1 MAGRG
6 LLRGFPQVA
15 NTGVTTIS
23 EDHMV
28 TKQQA
33 LDYHFGT
40 RPGKIEI
47 KPTKACRTQ
56 RDLSLAYTPGVADP
70 CLEIERNPHDVFKY
84 TARGNLV
91 AVVTNGTAV
100 LGLGDIGAL
109 AGKPVMEGKAVLF
122 KRFADVDVFDI
133 EINSH
138 DPDEIIKVCQLLE
151 PTFGAINLEDI
162 KAPECF
168 YIEETL
174 KKTMKIPVF
183 HDDQHGTAIISGA
196 ALLNGLEVVG
206 KDISKVRVVV
216 NGAGAAGIACAEH
229 YVRLG
234 VKRENVILCD
244 TKGVVYKGRTTGMNP
259 YKERFATNTALRTL
273 AEAMQNA
280 DVFLGLSVK
289 GAVTPEMVCSMA
301 PRPIVFAMAN
311 PDPEITYEE
320 AKACRHDVI
329 MATGRSDFPN
339 QVNNVLGFP
348 FIFRGALD
356 VRATVINEE
365 MKLAA
370 TRALANLAKEDVP
383 DSVCRAY
390 GVARLRFGPD
400 YLIPKP
406 FDPRVLVWE
415 SSAVAQAAMETG
427 VAQEPV
433 NIASYRDQLERHL
446 GKAHEISRMM
456 IHKAQAKPKQV
467 VFPEGDNER
476 ILRAC
481 HCILDEKIAIP
492 ILLGN
497 ATTIQAKILELG
509 LDLKGAQIVD
519 PAASPLREGYIQELF
534 RLRQRRGVTL
544 SEARTLIDER
554 NIFASMMVHMGDAD
568 ALVSGVSQHF
578 PDTIRPALQIVRM
591 REGLHKVAGCYP
603 LITQN
608 GELLFLADTSVNID
622 PTAEDLV
629 EIALCAAQEA
639 RRFDVVPR
647 VAMLSFSNFGSTRH
661 PVCDKVRKAVDL
673 LHKADPTLIV
683 DGEVM
688 ADVAVSPERLE
699 QDYPF
704 SSLKGGANVLVF
716 PDLASANIA
725 YKLLTKVGGA
735 EILGPILMGMA
746 RPVHLLARGSEVE
759 EIVNVVAI
767 AVVDAREAESLAAAP
782 EVAKSIAQA
791 D

>member
-1 MAGRG
+1 
-6 LLRGFPQVA
+6 
-15 NTGVTTIS
+15 
-23 EDHMV
+23 MV

-40 RPGKIEI
+40 RPGKIEVT
-47 KPTKACRTQ
+47 PTKPCRTQ

-70 CLEIERNPHDVFKY
+70 CLEIQKNPHDAFKY

-138 DPDEIIKVCQLLE
+138 DPDEVIKVCQLLE

-196 ALLNGLEVVG
+196 ALLNGLEIVG
-206 KDISKVRVVV
+206 KDIGKVRVVV

-234 VKRENVILCD
+234 VKRENIILCD
-244 TKGVVYKGRTTGMNP
+244 TKGVIYKGRSAGMNP
-259 YKERFATNTALRTL
+259 YKERFATNTSLRTL
-273 AEAMQNA
+273 AEAMENA

-289 GAVTPEMVCSMA
+289 GAVTPDMVRSMA
-301 PRPIVFAMAN
+301 NRPIVFAMAN

-320 AKACRHDVI
+320 AKAARDDVI
-329 MATGRSDFPN
+329 MATGRSDYPN

-370 TRALANLAKEDVP
+370 THALANLAKEDVP

-390 GVARLRFGPD
+390 GVARLKFGPD

-427 VAQEPV
+427 AAQEPIDIDV
-433 NIASYRDQLERHL
+433 YREQLERHL

-456 IHKAQAKPKQV
+456 IHKAQAKPKHV
-467 VFPEGDNER
+467 VFPEGDNEK

-481 HCILDEKIAIP
+481 HSILDEKIATP

-497 ATTIQAKILELG
+497 AATIHAKTAELG
-509 LDLKGAQIVD
+509 LDLKDAEIVD
-519 PAASPLREGYIQELF
+519 PAASPLRERYIQELF

-544 SEARTLIDER
+544 TEARTLIDER

-568 ALVSGVSQHF
+568 ALVSGVTQHF

-603 LITQN
+603 LITRN
-608 GELLFLADTSVNID
+608 GEVLFLADTSVNID
-622 PTAEDLV
+622 PSAEDLV

-639 RRFDVVPR
+639 RRFDMVPR
-647 VAMLSFSNFGSTRH
+647 VAMLSFSSFGGTKH
-661 PVCDKVRKAVDL
+661 PFCDKVRKAVEL

-683 DGEVM
+683 DGEIM
-688 ADVAVSPERLE
+688 ADVAVSPEVLE
-699 QDYPF
+699 QTYPF
-704 SSLKGGANVLVF
+704 SSLKGGANVLIF
-716 PDLASANIA
+716 PNLESANIA
-725 YKLLTKVGGA
+725 YKLLTTIGGA
-735 EILGPILMGMA
+735 EILGPILMGMT
-746 RPVHLLARGSEVE
+746 RPVHLLARGAEVE

-767 AVVDAREAESLAAAP
+767 AVVDARATELATAMPEIAES
-782 EVAKSIAQA
+782 VAQA

>member
-1 MAGRG
+1 
-6 LLRGFPQVA
+6 
-15 NTGVTTIS
+15 
-23 EDHMV
+23 MV

-40 RPGKIEI
+40 RPGKIEVT
-47 KPTKACRTQ
+47 PTKPCRTQ

-70 CLEIERNPHDVFKY
+70 CLEIQKNPHDAFKY

-91 AVVTNGTAV
+91 AVVSNGTAV

-138 DPDEIIKVCQLLE
+138 DPDEVIKVCQLLE

-196 ALLNGLEVVG
+196 ALLNGLEIVG
-206 KDISKVRVVV
+206 KDIGKVRVVV

-234 VKRENVILCD
+234 VKRENIILCD
-244 TKGVVYKGRTTGMNP
+244 TKGVIYKGRSAGMNP
-259 YKERFATNTALRTL
+259 YKERFATNTSLRTL
-273 AEAMQNA
+273 AEAMENA

-289 GAVTPEMVCSMA
+289 GAVTPDMVRSMA
-301 PRPIVFAMAN
+301 NRPIVFAMAN

-320 AKACRHDVI
+320 AKAARDDVI
-329 MATGRSDFPN
+329 MATGRSDYPN

-370 TRALANLAKEDVP
+370 THALANLAKEDVP

-390 GVARLRFGPD
+390 GVARLKFGPD

-427 VAQEPV
+427 AAQEPIDIDV
-433 NIASYRDQLERHL
+433 YREQLERHL

-456 IHKAQAKPKQV
+456 IHKAQAKPKHV
-467 VFPEGDNER
+467 VFPEGDNEK

-481 HCILDEKIAIP
+481 HSILDEKIATP

-497 ATTIQAKILELG
+497 AATIHAKTAELG
-509 LDLKGAQIVD
+509 LDLKDAEIVD
-519 PAASPLREGYIQELF
+519 PAASPLRERYIQELF

-544 SEARTLIDER
+544 TEARTLIDER
-554 NIFASMMVHMGDAD
+554 NIFASMMLHMGDAD
-568 ALVSGVSQHF
+568 ALVSGVTQHF

-603 LITQN
+603 LITRN
-608 GELLFLADTSVNID
+608 GEVLFLADTSVNID
-622 PTAEDLV
+622 PSAEDLV

-639 RRFDVVPR
+639 RRFDMVPR
-647 VAMLSFSNFGSTRH
+647 VAMLSFSSFGGTKH
-661 PVCDKVRKAVDL
+661 PFCDKVRKAVEL

-683 DGEVM
+683 DGEIM
-688 ADVAVSPERLE
+688 ADVAVSPEVLE
-699 QDYPF
+699 QTYPF
-704 SSLKGGANVLVF
+704 SSLKGGANVLIF
-716 PDLASANIA
+716 PNLESANIA
-725 YKLLTKVGGA
+725 YKLLTTIGGA
-735 EILGPILMGMA
+735 EILGPILMGMT
-746 RPVHLLARGSEVE
+746 RPVHLLARGAEVE

-767 AVVDAREAESLAAAP
+767 AVVDARATELATAMPEIAES
-782 EVAKSIAQA
+782 VAQA

>member
-1 MAGRG
+1 
-6 LLRGFPQVA
+6 
-15 NTGVTTIS
+15 
-23 EDHMV
+23 MV

-33 LDYHFGT
+33 LDYHFGNH
-40 RPGKIEI
+40 PGKIEVT
-47 KPTKACRTQ
+47 PTKPCRTQ

-70 CLEIERNPHDVFKY
+70 CLEIQNNPHDAFKY

-91 AVVTNGTAV
+91 AVVSNGTAV

-122 KRFADVDVFDI
+122 KRFANVDVFDI

-138 DPDEIIKVCQLLE
+138 DPDEVIKVCQLLE

-206 KDISKVRVVV
+206 KDISKIRVVV

-234 VKRENVILCD
+234 VKRENVTLCD
-244 TKGVVYKGRTTGMNP
+244 TKGVVYKGRTQGMNP
-259 YKERFATNTALRTL
+259 YKERFAIETKLRTL
-273 AEAMQNA
+273 AQVMEGA

-289 GAVTPEMVCSMA
+289 GAVTPDMVRSMA
-301 PRPIVFAMAN
+301 ARPIVFAMAN
-311 PDPEITYEE
+311 PDPEITYDE
-320 AKACRHDVI
+320 AKAARADVI
-329 MATGRSDFPN
+329 MATGRSDYPN

-390 GVARLRFGPD
+390 GVARLKFGPD

-415 SSAVAQAAMETG
+415 STAVAQAAMETG

-433 NIASYRDQLERHL
+433 NIRDYREQLERHL

-456 IHKAQAKPKQV
+456 IQKAQATPKQV
-467 VFPEGDNER
+467 VFPEGDNEK

-481 HCILDEKIAIP
+481 NSILDEKIATP

-497 ATTIQAKILELG
+497 AEEILAKTKELG
-509 LDLKGAQIVD
+509 LDLREAQIVD
-519 PAASPLREGYIQELF
+519 PESAPRREKYVQELF

-544 SEARTLIDER
+544 SEAHTLMNDR

-568 ALVSGVSQHF
+568 ALVSGVTQHF

-603 LITQN
+603 MITKK
-608 GELLFLADTSVNID
+608 GELFFLADTSVNVD

-647 VAMLSFSNFGSTRH
+647 VAMLSFSSFGSTKH
-661 PVCDKVRKAVDL
+661 PQCDKVRKAVEL

-683 DGEVM
+683 DGEIM
-688 ADVAVSPERLE
+688 ADAAVSPEILE
-699 QDYPF
+699 QTYPF
-704 SSLKGGANVLVF
+704 SSLKGGANVLIF

-725 YKLLTKVGGA
+725 CKLLATIGGA
-735 EILGPILMGMA
+735 ETLGPILMGMT
-746 RPVHLLARGSEVE
+746 RPVHLLPRGAEVE

-767 AVVDAREAESLAAAP
+767 AVVDARESEPGAVTP
-782 EVAKSIAQA
+782 EITNTLAQA

>member
-1 MAGRG
+1 M
-6 LLRGFPQVA
+6 P
-15 NTGVTTIS
+15 
-23 EDHMV
+23 V

-40 RPGKIEI
+40 RPGKIEVT
-47 KPTKACRTQ
+47 PTKSCRTQ
-56 RDLSLAYTPGVADP
+56 HDLSLAYTPGVAIP
-70 CLEIERNPHDVFKY
+70 CMEIHNNPHDAFKY
-84 TARGNLV
+84 TGRGNLV

-109 AGKPVMEGKAVLF
+109 AAKPVMEGKAVLF
-122 KRFADVDVFDI
+122 KRFAGVNVFDI
-133 EINSH
+133 EVNTH
-138 DPDEIIKVCQLLE
+138 DPDEVIKVCQLLE
-151 PTFGAINLEDI
+151 PTFGGINLEDI

-196 ALLNGLEVVG
+196 ALLNALEVAR
-206 KDISKVRVVV
+206 KEISKIRLVI
-216 NGAGAAGIACAEH
+216 NGAGASAYATAEH

-234 VKRENVILCD
+234 MKRENIILCD
-244 TKGVVYKGRTTGMNP
+244 TKGVIYKGRTAGMNP
-259 YKERFATNTALRTL
+259 YKERFAQNTTLRTL
-273 AEAMQNA
+273 AEAMVDA
-280 DVFLGLSVK
+280 DMFLGLSV
-289 GAVTPEMVCSMA
+289 GGVVTQDMVRSMA
-301 PRPIVFAMAN
+301 SRPIVIAMAN
-311 PDPEITYEE
+311 PDPEITYED
-320 AKACRHDVI
+320 ARACRADVI
-329 MATGRSDFPN
+329 MCTGRSDYPN
-339 QVNNVLGFP
+339 MVNNVLGFP

-356 VRATVINEE
+356 VHATVINEE

-370 TRALANLAKEDVP
+370 TRALADLAKEDVP

-390 GVARLRFGPD
+390 GVARLEFGAD

-433 NIASYRDQLERHL
+433 NIDEYREQLERRL

-456 IHKAQAKPKQV
+456 ILKAQAKPKQV
-467 VFPEGDNER
+467 VFPEGDNEK

-481 HCILDEKIAIP
+481 HSILEEKIATP

-497 ATTIQAKILELG
+497 AATIEAKASELG
-509 LDLKGAQIVD
+509 LDLTGSKIVD
-519 PAASPLREGYIQELF
+519 PASSSLREAYIQELY

-544 SEARTLIDER
+544 TEAHSLINER

-568 ALVSGVSQHF
+568 ALVSGVTQHF
-578 PDTIRPALQIVRM
+578 PETIRPALQIIRM

-603 LITQN
+603 LITRDGQ
-608 GELLFLADTSVNID
+608 LLFLADTSVNID
-622 PTAEDLV
+622 PSAEDLV

-639 RRFDVVPR
+639 RRFDLVPR
-647 VAMLSFSNFGSTRH
+647 VAMLSFSNFGSTKH
-661 PVCDKVRKAVDL
+661 PFCDKVRKAVDL

-683 DGEVM
+683 DGEIM
-688 ADVAVSPERLE
+688 ADVAVSPEKLE
-699 QDYPF
+699 QTYPF
-704 SSLKGGANVLVF
+704 SSLRGGANVLVF
-716 PDLASANIA
+716 PDLASANIT
-725 YKLLTKVGGA
+725 YKLLTTVGGA

-746 RPVHLLARGSEVE
+746 RPVHLLARGAEVE
-759 EIVNVVAI
+759 EIINVVAI
-767 AVVDAREAESLAAAP
+767 AVVDARESESIAAITAT
-782 EVAKSIAQA
+782 AAAQA

>member
-1 MAGRG
+1 M
-6 LLRGFPQVA
+6 
-15 NTGVTTIS
+15 S
-23 EDHMV
+23 V

-33 LDYHFGT
+33 LDYHFGA
-40 RPGKIEI
+40 RPGKIEVT
-47 KPTKACRTQ
+47 PTKPCRTQ

-70 CLEIERNPHDVFKY
+70 CLEIQKNPHDAFKY

-91 AVVTNGTAV
+91 AVVSNGTAV

-133 EINSH
+133 EINTH
-138 DPDEIIKVCQLLE
+138 DPDEVIKVCQLLE

-206 KDISKVRVVV
+206 KDISQVRVVV

-244 TKGVVYKGRTTGMNP
+244 TKGVIYKGRSEGMNP
-259 YKERFATNTALRTL
+259 YKERFAIDTKLRTL

-289 GAVTPEMVCSMA
+289 GAVTPEMVRSMA
-301 PRPIVFAMAN
+301 VRPIVFAMAN
-311 PDPEITYEE
+311 PNPEITYDE
-320 AKACRHDVI
+320 AKAAREDVI
-329 MATGRSDFPN
+329 MATGRSDYPN

-390 GVARLRFGPD
+390 GVARLKFGPD

-415 SSAVAQAAMETG
+415 STAVAQAAMETG

-433 NIASYRDQLERHL
+433 DIVEYRERLERHL
-446 GKAHEISRMM
+446 GKAHEIARML
-456 IHKAQAKPKQV
+456 IHKAQARPKHV
-467 VFPEGDNER
+467 VFPEGDNEK

-481 HCILDEKIAIP
+481 NAILEEKIATP

-497 ATTIQAKILELG
+497 AATVQAKTAELG
-509 LDLKGAQIVD
+509 LDLKNAQIVD
-519 PAASPLREGYIQELF
+519 PATSPLREVYIQELF
-534 RLRQRRGVTL
+534 RLRQRHGVTL
-544 SEARTLIDER
+544 TESRTLIDDR
-554 NIFASMMVHMGDAD
+554 NIFASMMVRMGDAD
-568 ALVSGVSQHF
+568 ALVSGVTQHF

-603 LITQN
+603 MITRK
-608 GELLFLADTSVNID
+608 GELFFLADTSVNID
-622 PTAEDLV
+622 PSAEDLV

-647 VAMLSFSNFGSTRH
+647 VAMLSFSSFGSTKH
-661 PVCDKVRKAVDL
+661 PLCDKVRKAVEL

-725 YKLLTKVGGA
+725 CKLLTTIGGA
-735 EILGPILMGMA
+735 ETLGPILMGMT
-746 RPVHLLARGSEVE
+746 RPVHLLPRGAEVE

-767 AVVDAREAESLAAAP
+767 AVVDARESEAPTSTP
-782 EVAKSIAQA
+782 EVATSLA
-791 D
+791 